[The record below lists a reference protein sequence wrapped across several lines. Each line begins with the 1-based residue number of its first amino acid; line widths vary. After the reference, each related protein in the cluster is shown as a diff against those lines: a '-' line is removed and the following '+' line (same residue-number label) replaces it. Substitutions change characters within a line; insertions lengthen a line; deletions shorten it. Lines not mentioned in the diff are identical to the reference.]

1 MLGEVQNA
9 TRAVLKDLE
18 SNTSAKL
25 FHFNEFCLRLFYST
39 ESQQTTIFLQKLGLI
54 FFNNF
59 LYKNFIQFLKE
70 TKLIFLLSS
79 LVIAQVKEGKNESK
93 KTGLIIFWR
102 ERAQSTSAQHRDT
115 QTRVQALNLYN
126 VTCVL
131 DHAAH

>member
-1 MLGEVQNA
+1 MNFIFASFIQ
-9 TRAVLKDLE
+9 R
-18 SNTSAKL
+18 SRS
-25 FHFNEFCLRLFYST
+25 R
-39 ESQQTTIFLQKLGLI
+39 QQFSLQKLGLI

>member
-59 LYKNFIQFLKE
+59 LYKNFIQFLKG

-93 KTGLIIFWR
+93 KL
-102 ERAQSTSAQHRDT
+102 
-115 QTRVQALNLYN
+115 V
-126 VTCVL
+126 
-131 DHAAH
+131 